1 MIVDCNVSIEARCAA
16 GLDHLITNRIRHMD
30 TIVELLWH
38 ICKNEDRDVA
48 GRFAVLVWTLWENR
62 NNKVWHG
69 EYEGGSKVGLKE

>member
-1 MIVDCNVSIEARCAA
+1 
-16 GLDHLITNRIRHMD
+16 MD